1 MYPYRSLYP
10 LATKRQWRLKNG
22 EERYICTVVLKDP
35 DKNVSGCWSHEEPK
49 SDDSSGKLLRFL
61 YALRQLNYLNTNC
74 NNKRNFRS
82 MKISI

>member
-10 LATKRQWRLKNG
+10 SATKRQWRLKNG

-49 SDDSSGKLLRFL
+49 SDDSSGKFM
-61 YALRQLNYLNTNC
+61 YAFNTIEE
-74 NNKRNFRS
+74 REY
-82 MKISI
+82 